1 MADHTNKEVVIAM
14 RNALKAGT
22 NWPIKVYA
30 DNTFIIVN
38 EANTASFTK
47 WDDEMGVLYYFR
59 LADPISSKQ
68 THDNPKVISV
78 AAVKYEFIQAMEVV
92 PFPLSKV
99 DDIMDSIESSSG
111 GVTTFADNFRERI
124 KHVFDAILDPKGAEN
139 YPALINAIHGATDA
153 VPMANDYYA
162 GRNNVPFKET
172 IDVRRYNEEV
182 KKTKEF
188 EANKQNS

>member
-111 GVTTFADNFRERI
+111 EATKFADNFRERI
-124 KHVFDAILDPKGAEN
+124 KHVFNAVLDFKGAEN

-172 IDVRRYNEEV
+172 IEVRRHNEEV

-188 EANKQNS
+188 EANKQNG